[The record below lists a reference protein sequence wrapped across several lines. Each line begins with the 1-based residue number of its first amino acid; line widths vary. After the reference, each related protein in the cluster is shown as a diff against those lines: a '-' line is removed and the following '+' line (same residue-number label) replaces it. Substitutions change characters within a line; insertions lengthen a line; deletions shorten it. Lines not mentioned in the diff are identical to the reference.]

1 MLNKDIL
8 NRLLSNSGEDVNAQL
23 MTVLRE
29 MQTKNSELEQQVA
42 LLTSEKVQLET
53 FASQQAQEF
62 AEQIK
67 QLQEQSMND
76 QERSLMKEQIL
87 LFQQKLSEKE
97 TKYIKLDNELRTKK
111 KEVERLQKR
120 LDEGAEQPKAA
131 RVSNH
136 QNTIEFDEL
145 MNTSIDAIT

>member
-1 MLNKDIL
+1 M
-8 NRLLSNSGEDVNAQL
+8 
-23 MTVLRE
+23 LRE
-29 MQTKNSELEQQVA
+29 LQTKNSELEHQVA
-42 LLTSEKVQLET
+42 ALTSEKEQLET

-87 LFQQKLSEKE
+87 MFQQKLSEKE

-111 KEVERLQKR
+111 KEVEKLQKR
-120 LDEGAEQPKAA
+120 LDEGGSSEQPKSNV
-131 RVSNH
+131 RVNNH
-136 QNTIEFDEL
+136 Q
-145 MNTSIDAIT
+145 